1 MIGSKEIDVD
11 GMNFNGDIIPVFRKG
26 EWANVV

>member
-11 GMNFNGDIIPVFRKG
+11 GINYNGDIILVFRKG